1 MKIFM
6 VLFLFFSF
14 LKGQNISNDNIIT
27 IKDINGNNYK
37 KVLLESIENQKILMT
52 KNAGNF
58 NINEIESIEIV
69 EKKYS
74 ASNILIGIIT
84 TTFIGS
90 CIYHVINYDA
100 KYRDQKNPTTQIQES
115 GERIRVNGILGIIS
129 ALYPLH
135 KSFSGTL
142 FNPPYKFDF
151 TDLSQ
156 QDKVDLLQYIYIK
169 YQK

>member
-6 VLFLFFSF
+6 VLFLFFSL

-58 NINEIESIEIV
+58 NVNEIKSIEIV

-135 KSFSGTL
+135 KSFTGTL
-142 FNPPYKFDF
+142 FNSPYKFDF